1 MKKWRILISH
11 AFESSA
17 GSLSTTG
24 FDIVSP
30 GIEGRRFTW
39 NELSD
44 EAENG
49 WRFVSSEMTDSIDFV
64 SRGIFA
70 NPKLTPLSG
79 TTSVMR
85 RGNIAGSGGSD
96 LLFFDSIK
104 ELYDKYSSIPLREGL
119 RNAKSD
125 KFVLYAGDSKFWNIN
140 DVPSSTAADIIRD
153 YIPLQRNK
161 GRQQKKSKSA
171 AEWEKI
177 ARRNAKTVFEGNSV
191 LVPTKIRK
199 DGRIHVTKIPMYIST
214 NFSVFTYKTPEEAE
228 IIGSYMTT
236 LFYLLE
242 CEVESKDESGVRKL
256 ELGDAKKTHVPDIN
270 VLTPDEKSEILAEV
284 PNIRFLG
291 AEPAC
296 HKRNRPDMGKDLIW

>member
-1 MKKWRILISH
+1 
-11 AFESSA
+11 
-17 GSLSTTG
+17 
-24 FDIVSP
+24 
-30 GIEGRRFTW
+30 
-39 NELSD
+39 
-44 EAENG
+44 
-49 WRFVSSEMTDSIDFV
+49 
-64 SRGIFA
+64 
-70 NPKLTPLSG
+70 
-79 TTSVMR
+79 MR

-140 DVPSSTAADIIRD
+140 DVPPSTAADIIRD

-161 GRQQKKSKSA
+161 GRQQKKSKSV

-256 ELGDAKKTHVPDIN
+256 EFI
-270 VLTPDEKSEILAEV
+270 
-284 PNIRFLG
+284 
-291 AEPAC
+291 
-296 HKRNRPDMGKDLIW
+296 